1 MRASCDY
8 SDGAG
13 RLLRLG
19 KPERF
24 VMQRRVA
31 ERFEWSGKLGGEAS
45 PAGGAGGGVF
55 ERN

>member
-45 PAGGAGGGVF
+45 PAGGAGGGCF
-55 ERN
+55 ERT